1 MINEQ
6 DRSNQNLGGR
16 PPAAQDSCQGNVNIL
31 ALRLD
36 KRNVLL
42 LDEAGS

>member
-16 PPAAQDSCQGNVNIL
+16 PPAVQDCQGNVNIL